1 MGRHIRALLIPSDGT
16 PMHLIQLKTILIPP
30 DAPSPTLGH
39 HPDLRKYWGLSGWER
54 RIATP
59 LTIADH
65 ANPRLNGKYWLFR
78 SQADAHLELNKHVQE
93 GCFGDAFVV
102 KVVDEGGD
110 ERGNAAFVD
119 VEREVVASGK
129 EVVGRMVE
137 GLREPA
143 EI

>member
-30 DAPSPTLGH
+30 GSPSGTLGH
-39 HPDLRKYWGLSGWER
+39 HPDLRKYWGPSGWER

-59 LTIADH
+59 LTITDSST
-65 ANPRLNGKYWLFR
+65 PRPNGKYWLFR
-78 SQADAHLELNKHVQE
+78 TQADAHLELNKHVGE

-102 KVVDEGGD
+102 KVVDDGGD
-110 ERGNAAFVD
+110 ERGDAGFID
-119 VEREVVASGK
+119 VEREVVASGRD
-129 EVVGRMVE
+129 VVVRIVE
-137 GLREPA
+137 KLREPA